1 MWGKDYRVMVSL
13 NGILTFYQFPFGCF
27 QTVLIL
33 PQTNAEVLNLH
44 EVSRNSTFLI
54 DGIWYGES
62 CLCPLAGPH
71 SVFIVHPFKV
81 RGRSGKRMVRIE
93 FDSLNQE
100 LLFLFAP
107 PLGLVCGP
115 ISRLGEL
122 DGVASVVTIHGNR
135 IIESQLVVMPCEFL
149 NHHSSSP
156 DVLCLHLRV
165 DRLTDGDDQADFGEV
180 S

>member
-1 MWGKDYRVMVSL
+1 
-13 NGILTFYQFPFGCF
+13 
-27 QTVLIL
+27 
-33 PQTNAEVLNLH
+33 
-44 EVSRNSTFLI
+44 
-54 DGIWYGES
+54 
-62 CLCPLAGPH
+62 
-71 SVFIVHPFKV
+71 V
-81 RGRSGKRMVRIE
+81 RGRSGKRMVRVE

-100 LLFLFAP
+100 LLIFFAP
-107 PLGLVCGP
+107 VCGP

-122 DGVASVVTIHGNR
+122 DRVASVVTIHGNR
-135 IIESQLVVMPCEFL
+135 IIESQLVVVPCEFL